1 MVKKSSSKKK
11 NMEKKQVNKK
21 KKNKIKTLVVPTND
35 KPKLVELE
43 LTRSHNFLSST
54 NSTHT
59 TIYPMKQDEGQRYFV
74 SNKPSSYS
82 TILKLILKIQ
92 QTNDMNFD
100 WSLILWDI
108 TQKEKLD
115 NDIDITCVSTFEKK
129 DDKQAEKDILGRR
142 RSSNLT
148 SGKDENKK
156 RISKSVQ
163 HDRDLLHSL
172 DKGEGVMCF
181 GAEMIITASTEEKL
195 EQAVTDISNY
205 LKVNQETNG
214 LYWAMDINKQSF
226 PYTTHGPN
234 KVSANKDM
242 YFEMTTDDACVTS
255 LVVDSGGN
263 RDMGSEYMGLSI
275 GKLIQS
281 HAAYKFINKKSL
293 FIGNDTLNKTHTR
306 TKEFD
311 EPSEIYLSKVASRAH
326 LLSNKKVT
334 HFIINKSVKPENLMN
349 FKINDDR
356 KVYVDVSKGYLN
368 ILEAINPLGVENFG
382 PRLIPFF
389 NTHLNNIITLLSQF
403 RKGGKVDLTDAFSN
417 ATKEILISY
426 FIENKNWRARPEEHI
441 DDLRLFGE
449 HSGFKKIDEFS
460 QFVTNAKTNA
470 VNNSVDNEYTEAI
483 KELDNILVNNILYT
497 IPALNVKTDNI
508 IDDLIKAQY
517 KVVDL
522 STMSVGA
529 ISNNINSALNVML
542 LAYLN
547 IILPSCENGD
557 VIMLHGLSQVSDLA
571 KFIIR
576 AIESS
581 GKDIN
586 IVFTESNQT
595 HTSDLLNLLTYDD
608 NNYLP
613 DIDRKTRVSNDFN
626 FVVLD
631 LYSNDVDKLSTFLD
645 LDMNWASSLKYTKSM
660 YFVQTNRSSDYIAM
674 DDIL

>member
-1 MVKKSSSKKK
+1 MVKKNSSKKRQK
-11 NMEKKQVNKK
+11 NTKKKQVN

-35 KPKLVELE
+35 NPKLIDLE
-43 LTRSHNFLSST
+43 LSRSHNFLSST
-54 NSTHT
+54 NATHT
-59 TIYPMKQDEGQRYFV
+59 TIYPMKQDEGQRYFL

-82 TILKLILKIQ
+82 TILKLILKTQ
-92 QTNDMNFD
+92 QTNEMNFD

-115 NDIDITCVSTFEKK
+115 NDVSITCVSTFERK

-148 SGKDENKK
+148 GGKVENKK

-163 HDRDLLHSL
+163 HDIDLSNSL
-172 DKGEGVMCF
+172 AKGEGVICF
-181 GAEMIITASTEEKL
+181 GAEIIITATTEEKL

-214 LYWAMDINKQSF
+214 LIWAMDVNKQIY

-234 KVSANKDM
+234 KLSANKDM
-242 YFEMTTDDACVTS
+242 YFEMTADDACITS

-293 FIGNDTLNKTHTR
+293 FIGNDTINKTQTR
-306 TKEFD
+306 NGEFD

-326 LLSNKKVT
+326 LLTNKKVT
-334 HFIINKSVKPENLMN
+334 HFVINKSVKPKDLMS
-349 FKINDDR
+349 FKINNNR
-356 KVYVDVSKGYLN
+356 KVYVDVSKGCLN
-368 ILEAINPLGVENFG
+368 ILEAINPLDMENFG

-403 RKGGKVDLTDAFSN
+403 RKGGKVDLTDSFSK
-417 ATKEILISY
+417 ATKKVLISY
-426 FIENKNWRARPEEHI
+426 FIQNKYWRARPEEHM
-441 DDLRLFGE
+441 DDLRLFGQ
-449 HSGFKKIDEFS
+449 HKGFKMIDEFS
-460 QFVTNAKTNA
+460 QYVTNEKTNA
-470 VNNSVDNEYTEAI
+470 ENNSIDKSYIEAI
-483 KELDNILVNNILYT
+483 RELDDILINNILYT
-497 IPALNVKTDNI
+497 IPALNVQTQPI

-517 KVVDL
+517 RVVDL
-522 STMSVGA
+522 TSMSMGA
-529 ISNNINSALNVML
+529 ISNNINSGLNVMI

-557 VIMLHGLSQVSDLA
+557 VIMLHGLSQASDLA
-571 KFIIR
+571 KFVIR

-595 HTSDLLNLLTYDD
+595 HTADLLNILTHDETNLSTLD
-608 NNYLP
+608 V
-613 DIDRKTRVSNDFN
+613 KTRIRNDLN

-631 LYSNDVDKLSTFLD
+631 LYSNDVDKLSNFLD
-645 LDMNWASSLKYTKSM
+645 IDMNWATSLKYTKSM